1 VTDAPGRG
9 SSALLRHYARVV
21 RSREKPRDRLSS
33 GYIRESAPFPH
44 PLPTAHPDL
53 RLQAPHP
60 SPPSQRRAI
69 PEAPPAPPLRRRG
82 SPRSDPNPM
91 ANSNLPRRIIK
102 VCAPD
107 LIAPAQISRP
117 LSIRVIPVSNL
128 SRFSVSGSVQ
138 ETQRL
143 LSEPGAGALC
153 LAVASDFSMIFY
165 FFRGVGLVFVV
176 SMVLN

>member
-1 VTDAPGRG
+1 
-9 SSALLRHYARVV
+9 
-21 RSREKPRDRLSS
+21 
-33 GYIRESAPFPH
+33 
-44 PLPTAHPDL
+44 
-53 RLQAPHP
+53 
-60 SPPSQRRAI
+60 
-69 PEAPPAPPLRRRG
+69 
-82 SPRSDPNPM
+82 M